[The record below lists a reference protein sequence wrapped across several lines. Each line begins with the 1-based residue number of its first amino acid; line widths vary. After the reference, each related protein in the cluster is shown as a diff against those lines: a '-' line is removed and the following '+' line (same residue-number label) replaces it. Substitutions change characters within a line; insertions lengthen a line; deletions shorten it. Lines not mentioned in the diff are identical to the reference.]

1 MLLLV
6 HMVMREAVIAVS
18 AGGTCMYMYFLH
30 TRILTSTEYCLY
42 MYFYILDNNELPG
55 GECTQSSQF
64 TFS

>member
-55 GECTQSSQF
+55 GECTRSSQF